1 MARSVWKGP
10 FVDSYVLKK
19 AEASRE
25 GGRNEVI
32 KIWSRRS
39 TILPQFVGLTFGV
52 YNGHKH
58 IPVNVSEDMIGQK
71 FGEYSP
77 TRTYYGHAAYKNAKR
92 KYAMSKDKN
101 PRRVA
106 DNEAMAKLRML
117 RTSPQKL
124 NLVAALIRGKSVD
137 KALTDLT
144 FSKKRV
150 AQDVKKCLQSAIA
163 NAENNHNLDVDELIV
178 AEAYVGKNLTMK
190 RGRPRARGRFGKIIK
205 PFAEITIKVR
215 QVEEQA

>member
-1 MARSVWKGP
+1 
-10 FVDSYVLKK
+10 
-19 AEASRE
+19 
-25 GGRNEVI
+25 
-32 KIWSRRS
+32 
-39 TILPQFVGLTFGV
+39 
-52 YNGHKH
+52 
-58 IPVNVSEDMIGQK
+58 
-71 FGEYSP
+71 
-77 TRTYYGHAAYKNAKR
+77 
-92 KYAMSKDKN
+92 MSKDKN

-124 NLVAALIRGKSVD
+124 NLVAGMIRGKKVEQ
-137 KALTDLT
+137 ALNDLT

-150 AQDVKKCLQSAIA
+150 SQDVKKCLQSAIA
-163 NAENNHNLDVDELIV
+163 NAENNHNLDVDELVV

-215 QVEEQA
+215 QIEEQA